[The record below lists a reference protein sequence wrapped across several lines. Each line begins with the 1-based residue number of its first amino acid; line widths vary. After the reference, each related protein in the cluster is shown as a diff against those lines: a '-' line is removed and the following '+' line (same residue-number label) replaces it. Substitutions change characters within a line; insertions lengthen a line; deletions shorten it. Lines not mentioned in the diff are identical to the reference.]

1 MKFTRRLLPF
11 FTLIVVVALLSMAG
25 AFDGVEP
32 PPGAI
37 DSREVAQE
45 FAVVAQR
52 FIDAL
57 EPGMQAKYL
66 FRDAERG
73 NFHFFP
79 IARRGVPLKQLKDG
93 QRHLALALM
102 SATLSHVGTQK
113 ALTIMS
119 LGDSLKETDK
129 SLNIHRNSDQYH

>member
-1 MKFTRRLLPF
+1 
-11 FTLIVVVALLSMAG
+11 MAG
-25 AFDGVEP
+25 ALDVVEP
-32 PPGAI
+32 PPDAI
-37 DSREVAQE
+37 DSPEVAQE
-45 FAVVAQR
+45 LAVAAQR

-57 EPGMQAKYL
+57 DPGMQAKYL

-93 QRHLALALM
+93 QRHLGFALM
-102 SATLSHVGTQK
+102 SATLSHVGNQK

-119 LGDSLKETDK
+119 LGDYLK
-129 SLNIHRNSDQYH
+129 RNRQDAADLS